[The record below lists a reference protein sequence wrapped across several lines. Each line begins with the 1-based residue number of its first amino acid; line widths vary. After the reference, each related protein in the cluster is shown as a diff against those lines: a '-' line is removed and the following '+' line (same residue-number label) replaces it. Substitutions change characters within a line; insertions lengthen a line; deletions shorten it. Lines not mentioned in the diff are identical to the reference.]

1 MENPIKMDDLGGKP
15 PILGNLNVSFR
26 WFFEVF
32 LVHLDTR
39 LKVESL
45 ELIYGERDWM
55 DVRHGNKVAE
65 VPEPSV
71 ATVVQLL
78 MDAGPTRET
87 RWWFQT
93 FFIFIPTWGNDPI

>member
-1 MENPIKMDDLGGKP
+1 MLVFG
-15 PILGNLNVSFR
+15 VFV
-26 WFFEVF
+26 FFKVF

-39 LKVESL
+39 LRVESL

-71 ATVVQLL
+71 PTVVQLL
-78 MDAGPTRET
+78 MDAGLTRENCSGAT
-87 RWWFQT
+87 LPKFNSKS
-93 FFIFIPTWGNDPI
+93 P